1 MKNLTLFSIETGF
14 KNRFYCCM
22 ESLKANRKFLFIFLL
37 FMGSFLQGI
46 SAQGT
51 LVPACNLVGPLV
63 ACAVLDPS
71 DTSGDIIINLEV
83 ARSGA
88 PNLTDPQHNLNFVYS
103 FPTNSSGAFI
113 RSYGT
118 VVYNPVTNRT
128 TQALTVFPGTSTPEF
143 NLQANVTNTSSVPST
158 ICECSKSVSV
168 SKVAATSSYSPISCY
183 GQLSTLTVVG
193 SFSNI
198 GQYTYTLL
206 PSGPTNTTGVF
217 PGLAGSEAGITYVVN
232 VESAE
237 GCTTTTSQT
246 ITQPAFNPVVLNCPE
261 SASISA
267 CQSDSAITAAFN
279 AWLQSFSFTGGTNPN
294 LTRSPQTPLLPSLCG
309 GSTTVTWTVT
319 DACGQP
325 QSCTRTFTITPA
337 SGVVVGQPANS
348 STSACLYADQAAANA
363 AFAAWLA
370 QFTVSGGCAPQG
382 SYGTPVAPAFCGGT
396 TSVTYTVTDRCYQT
410 STVTRTFTITAPATV
425 VVGQPANSSTLAC
438 SYADQ
443 AAANAAF
450 AAWLA
455 QFTVSGGCT
464 PQGSYGTPVA
474 PAFCG
479 GTTSVTYTVTDRC
492 YQTSTVT
499 RTFAITAPATVV
511 VGQPTNSS
519 TSACLYADQAAAN
532 AAFAAW
538 LAQFTVSG
546 GCAPQGSYGQPTA
559 PAFCGGTATVTYT
572 VTDRCYQTSTVTRT
586 FTITAPA
593 LVVVGQPA
601 NSTTSACLYA
611 DQAAANAAFATWLA
625 GFTVSGG
632 CAPQGSFGTPVAPSF
647 CGGTTSVTYTVTD
660 RCYQT
665 TTVTRTFAITA
676 PAAVVVGQ
684 PANSSTSACLYA
696 DQAAANTAFAAW
708 LAQFTVSGGCAPQGS
723 FGTPVAPAFCGGTTS
738 VTYTVTDRCYQT
750 TTVTRTFAI
759 TAPATVVVGQPANSS
774 TSACLYADQ
783 AAANAAFATW
793 LAQFTASGGCAAQGS
808 YGTPVAPSYCGGT
821 TSVTYTVTDR
831 CYQTTTVTRTFAIT
845 APPVVNVGQPAN
857 SSTLACVYIDQAAA
871 NAAFAAWLAQ
881 FTVSGGCA
889 PQGSYG
895 QPTAPSYCG
904 GTVSVTYTV
913 TDRCYQTTTVTR
925 TFTIAAPTPV
935 IFNCGNNVTVPACST
950 QAQIT
955 SAWNA
960 FLTSTTASGGCDG
973 VLTRTECP
981 APPLCGGYA
990 DVTWTYTVTTCGEST
1005 NTTTC
1010 TRRFTVASTSE
1021 VVFNCGSNVTIQGC
1035 GSQTAVDS
1043 AWNAFLASTTASGG
1057 CNGVFSRTAANSPSA
1072 CGGSVDVT
1080 WTYTATACG
1089 GEATTQTCTR
1099 TFTVT
1104 ESSPVTI
1111 IPGNNVTLP
1120 ACSTQAQLD
1129 IAWNAFLASTTAT
1142 GGCEGAL
1149 TVTAA
1154 NPPSLC
1160 GGFVDVTWTYTVAAC
1175 GQSTCPN
1182 GTNTQSVT
1190 RRFTVAA
1197 PEVAVP
1203 VLTCP
1208 TSIEIPANQTQAAV
1222 DQAFAAWLATA
1233 TASGGCNGVLTNN
1246 SQGAPSFC
1254 GGTTTVTFTYD
1265 TSCSEDATCQA
1276 TFTVPPCDGGSGN
1289 NGSIGDFVWNDLNQN
1304 GIQDAGELGI
1314 AGVSVSLTGCAVSMS
1329 TTTNANGAYL
1339 FTNLP
1344 PCTYTVTFTTP
1355 AGHTAS
1361 PFNQGSNDGIDS
1373 DSNGGVVSGI
1383 ILATAENNLTI
1394 DAGFYLLPTQGLE
1407 GCTLGYW
1414 KNHTNRWCDSY
1425 RTCDRFGDVF
1435 TNAPERL
1442 ANLTLLEALNL
1453 GGGGIYNL
1461 ARQGVAAL
1469 LNACGGDVNYAG
1481 YEDDTQ
1487 LVIDAV
1493 NQAYA
1498 IGGTAPGT
1506 LASQLDTFNNT
1517 GCPLGGTRATNAT
1530 NCTEDD
1536 DKTPRMK
1543 VLLHPNP
1550 YTDNFNLEITT
1561 TSVDKVGVAVY
1572 DMMGKLLEKQEVNL
1586 EDVPALKVGNRY
1598 PSGVYNVIVTQ
1609 GTEVKTLR
1617 VIKR

>member
-511 VGQPTNSS
+511 VGQPT
-519 TSACLYADQAAAN
+519 
-532 AAFAAW
+532 
-538 LAQFTVSG
+538 
-546 GCAPQGSYGQPTA
+546 
-559 PAFCGGTATVTYT
+559 
-572 VTDRCYQTSTVTRT
+572 
-586 FTITAPA
+586 
-593 LVVVGQPA
+593 
-601 NSTTSACLYA
+601 
-611 DQAAANAAFATWLA
+611 
-625 GFTVSGG
+625 
-632 CAPQGSFGTPVAPSF
+632 
-647 CGGTTSVTYTVTD
+647 
-660 RCYQT
+660 
-665 TTVTRTFAITA
+665 
-676 PAAVVVGQ
+676 
-684 PANSSTSACLYA
+684 
-696 DQAAANTAFAAW
+696 
-708 LAQFTVSGGCAPQGS
+708 
-723 FGTPVAPAFCGGTTS
+723 
-738 VTYTVTDRCYQT
+738 
-750 TTVTRTFAI
+750 
-759 TAPATVVVGQPANSS
+759 NSS